1 MSTVHKMYSPST
13 VGREI
18 SRNRTETGKY
28 VWDKADD
35 IAVSRSRR
43 ISEALRWRVKQ
54 LITDEQWSPGKISG
68 LVGNCRH
75 KMTYHWRHSKVRE
88 TKATNIKNRVSIH
101 ERPAETDGKRFGVCE
116 MDLIVDS
123 NSNAILTVIERSA
136 NFLLMA
142 KT

>member
-1 MSTVHKMYSPST
+1 M
-13 VGREI
+13 
-18 SRNRTETGKY
+18 
-28 VWDKADD
+28 WDKADD

-54 LITDEQWSPGKISG
+54 LITDEQWSPRKISG
-68 LVGNCRH
+68 LAGNCRH

>member
-1 MSTVHKMYSPST
+1 MYSPST

-116 MDLIVDS
+116 MDPIVDS

-136 NFLLMA
+136 NFLPMA

>member
-1 MSTVHKMYSPST
+1 MYSPST

-75 KMTYHWRHSKVRE
+75 KMTYRWRHSKVRE

>member
-1 MSTVHKMYSPST
+1 MYSPST
-13 VGREI
+13 VSREI

>member
-1 MSTVHKMYSPST
+1 MYSPST

-123 NSNAILTVIERSA
+123 NSNAILTMIERSA

>member
-1 MSTVHKMYSPST
+1 MYSPST

-35 IAVSRSRR
+35 IEVSRSRR

>member
-1 MSTVHKMYSPST
+1 MYSPST

-68 LVGNCRH
+68 IVGNCRH

-101 ERPAETDGKRFGVCE
+101 ERPAETDGKRFGVWE

>member
-1 MSTVHKMYSPST
+1 MYSPST
-13 VGREI
+13 VSREI

-68 LVGNCRH
+68 IVGNCRH

>member
-1 MSTVHKMYSPST
+1 MYSPST

-18 SRNRTETGKY
+18 SRNRQETGKY
-28 VWDKADD
+28 VWAKADD

>member
-1 MSTVHKMYSPST
+1 M
-13 VGREI
+13 
-18 SRNRTETGKY
+18 
-28 VWDKADD
+28 
-35 IAVSRSRR
+35 
-43 ISEALRWRVKQ
+43 
-54 LITDEQWSPGKISG
+54 
-68 LVGNCRH
+68 
-75 KMTYHWRHSKVRE
+75 RE

-116 MDLIVDS
+116 MDLIGDS